1 MALSLLLSESVTGC
15 PFFRLPQNGIL
26 IRGAQVLS
34 LLNDKTPQA
43 AVHSC
48 ADEVATDKSS
58 TVAASL
64 IIWSSNACNVP
75 RFSSDRLLSMLC
87 SSRFCIADRW

>member
-15 PFFRLPQNGIL
+15 LLFRRPQNGIL

-58 TVAASL
+58 TVASL
-64 IIWSSNACNVP
+64 TIWSSNACNVP
-75 RFSSDRLLSMLC
+75 RFSSDRLFSML
-87 SSRFCIADRW
+87 